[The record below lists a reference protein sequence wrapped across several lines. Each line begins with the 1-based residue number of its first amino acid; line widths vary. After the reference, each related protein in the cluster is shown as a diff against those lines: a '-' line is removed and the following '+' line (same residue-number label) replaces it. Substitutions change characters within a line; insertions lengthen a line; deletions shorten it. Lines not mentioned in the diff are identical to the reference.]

1 MYDDVTGRCS
11 RRYTSRDAVLQSNEC
26 SASRFNPRFPSA
38 VLPTVQRA
46 MELRRLGVIIKLP
59 DGPSTCDVIISE
71 CGHTHLGT
79 RHRDTRE

>member
-11 RRYTSRDAVLQSNEC
+11 RRYTSRDAVLQSNGC
-26 SASRFNPRFPSA
+26 SASRFNPRFPSV

-59 DGPSTCDVIISE
+59 DGPSTWDVIISE
-71 CGHTHLGT
+71 CGHTHVSVHANGT
-79 RHRDTRE
+79 LE